1 MIIMMRKTI
10 MMGVLLCFLA
20 AAAGCGGTKLPSQAG
35 LTAVPSGSQESWGLP
50 TAITQEG
57 DGNVYRLITGSAL
70 DAPQGLELAAGGKG
84 HLRYSVDIP
93 ADVDVKAA
101 VRLQF
106 LSTQGTGLLEI
117 AALDQD
123 KKQLAVV
130 GWVSTG
136 SLPADTSNSHWTD
149 NRTGANYKGE
159 WLTGEYRPAELLASY
174 LRGQKAHS
182 YRLSVEAG
190 QGQHIVITRFA
201 LANEPGQA
209 LQVIPVTGSQSV
221 MVGDIVR
228 LEADIVNRTNR
239 MIEQANIDVIEPVG
253 YGLSVAEKTKTVTHL
268 MPGEK
273 RRIAW
278 ESKAAR
284 PHSVNLD
291 KPWQAR
297 FAINGQPVDGV
308 VEVAVAD
315 NRPGKIYY
323 VMTEDLEAIDGAGYA
338 KAWGN
343 QNGWLEPKELTVQM
357 VEKAER
363 LNAIADTYGAK
374 WTHYIA
380 WPLVKAAAWADRQSS
395 TGEWKKAAAAIEQ
408 SVRAEADKGHEYGI
422 HMHSDY
428 DPYLPGNILSY
439 NKELDG
445 IWANHLRH
453 GWSHS
458 IASEGNFNDYSSRT
472 GILYAYQ
479 RIMDELSAASP
490 QGQLVTSRVGSFD
503 FGAGSDSEAISTS
516 AYRKVGLWG
525 TSDADGN
532 EGGITAG
539 PYGKEIYF
547 AKPDDINTAAVDITQ
562 TGLVEFRPTPRNF
575 IAYDSQTAEAMNVLA
590 DQGITYFTSADGAV
604 KPGIHGI
611 IGFTHA
617 MFVMGEPDW
626 QSLEQGQ
633 FAAIDTHLAH
643 LKNRYVNQNQLIFA
657 TASDMVKAYL
667 DYYAPEL
674 VAVYGKRLSQNKL
687 GISEYAV
694 EILGSDIPVDRL
706 HPHQVSV
713 KIPLYLRDS
722 AYRAVILKNGE
733 PVFSTWGLPTPYND
747 VQFIV
752 DSKEDQYSLKIY
764 HNDVL
769 ATITRY
775 ITAIKNKIAKK

>member
-1 MIIMMRKTI
+1 MMRKI
-10 MMGVLLCFLA
+10 ILVGVLLCFLA
-20 AAAGCGGTKLPSQAG
+20 AGAGCGGTKLPSQAG
-35 LTAVPSGSQESWGLP
+35 LAAVPSGSQESWRLP
-50 TAITQEG
+50 EAITQEG
-57 DGNVYRLITGSAL
+57 DGNVYRLIAGAAL
-70 DAPQGLELAAGGKG
+70 DAPQGLELAAGGQG
-84 HLRYSVDIP
+84 RLRYSADIP

-123 KKQLAVV
+123 KKQIAVV
-130 GWVSTG
+130 GWVFTG
-136 SLPADTSNSHWTD
+136 QLPANTVNSHWTD

-174 LRGQKAHS
+174 LRGQKAHT

-190 QGQHIVITRFA
+190 QGQHTVITQFA
-201 LANEPGQA
+201 LSNDRGQA
-209 LQVIPVTGSQSV
+209 LQVIPVTVRQSV
-221 MVGDIVR
+221 MIGDSVR
-228 LEADIVNRTNR
+228 LEADIINRTNR
-239 MIEQANIDVIEPVG
+239 LIEQADVDVIEPVG
-253 YGLSVAEKTKTVTHL
+253 YGLSVAEKTKTVTNL

-278 ESKAAR
+278 DGKAAR

-291 KPWQAR
+291 KPWQVR
-297 FAINGQPVDGV
+297 FAINSQPVEGV
-308 VEVAVAD
+308 VEVAIVD
-315 NRPGKIYY
+315 NRPGRIYY

-380 WPLVKAAAWADRQSS
+380 WPLVKAAEWADRQSA

-408 SVRAEADKGHEYGI
+408 SVRAEAGKGHEYGI

-503 FGAGSDSEAISTS
+503 FGAGSDSEAISTR

-539 PYGKEIYF
+539 PYGREIYF

-575 IAYDSQTAEAMNVLA
+575 IAYDSQTADVMNGLA
-590 DQGITYFTSADGAV
+590 DQGVAYFTADDGV
-604 KPGIHGI
+604 IKPGIHGI

-617 MFVMGEPDW
+617 MFVMGDPDW

-633 FAAIDTHLAH
+633 FAAIDSHLAH
-643 LKNRYVNQNQLIFA
+643 LKNRYVNQNKLIFA

-667 DYYAPEL
+667 DYYAPEP

-694 EILGSDIPVDRL
+694 EFLGSDIPVDRL

-722 AYRAVILKNGE
+722 AYRAVILKNGQ

-752 DSKEDQYSLKIY
+752 DSKEDQYSLKVY

-769 ATITRY
+769 ATIARY